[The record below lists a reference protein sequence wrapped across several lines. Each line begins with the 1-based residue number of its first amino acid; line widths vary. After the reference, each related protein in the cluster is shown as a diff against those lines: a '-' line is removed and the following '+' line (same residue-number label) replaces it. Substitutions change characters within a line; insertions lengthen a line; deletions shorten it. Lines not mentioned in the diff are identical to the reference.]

1 LVRSRYWVSCIGA
14 SALAVSAV
22 GIDKP
27 ARADSTAGTAVAE
40 ALFRDAVQLLLADK
54 VDEACPKFLES
65 QAIDPSLGTL
75 LYLATCH
82 EKQGRTA
89 SAWSEFTSA
98 KDWAERTNQGERAA
112 FARRHLTPLEQR
124 LSNVLL
130 RAPEIPGLHIKVD
143 NGVLS
148 VAAVGTPLPL
158 DPGQHTIAV
167 EAEGY
172 MPWHTT
178 VTIPVEPGS
187 TEVTVPQLEPVHT
200 SLPPPSTTPNPV
212 EGGHEKAPTAGPGNS
227 VPLWIGA
234 GVAGAGVVAGSIFG
248 GLAVGAR
255 NSAADA
261 CTNNRCTQSGLSDID
276 NAKTFATVSTVGFC
290 VGLGGAL
297 VAGYFALRG
306 GGGEPATRAS
316 TGLLQTWTV
325 TPNVSPN
332 GAILTLGTR
341 LE

>member
-1 LVRSRYWVSCIGA
+1 VSGLGV
-14 SALAVSAV
+14 SALAVCVTSV
-22 GIDKP
+22 VSV
-27 ARADSTAGTAVAE
+27 ARADQTTGTAVAE

-112 FARRHLTPLEQR
+112 FARRHLAPLEER
-124 LSNVLL
+124 LSSVVL
-130 RAPEIPGLHIKVD
+130 RAPAIPGMHIKVD

-148 VAAVGTPLPL
+148 VAALGTPLPL

-172 MPWHTT
+172 MPWHTAIN
-178 VTIPVEPGS
+178 IPAEPGK
-187 TEVTVPQLEPVHT
+187 TEVTVPVLEPVHS
-200 SLPPPSTTPNPV
+200 SLPPPSTTTTPG
-212 EGGHEKAPTAGPGNS
+212 ESAATTGSTAHAGSS
-227 VPLWIGA
+227 VPLWA
-234 GVAGAGVVAGSIFG
+234 SVGVASAGVVVGAIFG
-248 GLAVGAR
+248 AFAMGAR
-255 NSAADA
+255 NSASNA
-261 CTNNRCTQSGLSDID
+261 CQSNHYCTQSGLDDID
-276 NAKTFATVSTVGFC
+276 HAKTFATVSTIGFG

-306 GGGEPATRAS
+306 SGEPAAPRAS
-316 TGLLQTWTV
+316 TGFLRTLTV
-325 TPNVSPN
+325 APMVSPN
-332 GAILTLGTR
+332 GAGLALGMR

>member
-1 LVRSRYWVSCIGA
+1 MIRSRYWASCLA
-14 SALAVSAV
+14 VTALAVSAV
-22 GIDKP
+22 GADP
-27 ARADSTAGTAVAE
+27 QARADTTGTAVAE

-98 KDWAERTNQGERAA
+98 KDWAERTNQAERAA
-112 FARRHLTPLEQR
+112 FARRHLVPLEQR
-124 LSNVLL
+124 LASVVL
-130 RAPEIPGLHIKVD
+130 RAPEIPGLRIKVD

-148 VAAVGTPLPL
+148 VAAVGTALPL

-178 VTIPVEPGS
+178 IIIPPEPGK

-200 SLPPPSTTPNPV
+200 SLPPPSTTTVPAAPGRETAPTPPPGNPV
-212 EGGHEKAPTAGPGNS
+212 PMWT
-227 VPLWIGA
+227 
-234 GVAGAGVVAGSIFG
+234 GVGIAGAGVVVGSVFG
-248 GLAVGAR
+248 GLAMGAR
-255 NSAADA
+255 DSASSA
-261 CTNNRCTQSGLSDID
+261 CPGNRCTQSGLSDID
-276 NAKTFATVSTVGFC
+276 RAKTFATVSTVGFC

-306 GGGEPATRAS
+306 GGEPAPRAS
-316 TGLLQTWTV
+316 TGFLQTVTV
-325 TPNVSPN
+325 TPLVSPA
-332 GAILTLGTR
+332 GASLTLGAS

>member
-1 LVRSRYWVSCIGA
+1 VSPLGV
-14 SALAVSAV
+14 SVLAVSLTSAV
-22 GIDKP
+22 SV
-27 ARADSTAGTAVAE
+27 ARADSTTGTAVAE

-54 VDEACPKFLES
+54 IDEACPKFLES

-112 FARRHLTPLEQR
+112 FARRHLAPLEER
-124 LSNVLL
+124 LSSVVL
-130 RAPEIPGLHIKVD
+130 RAPTIPGLRIMVD

-167 EAEGY
+167 EAEGF
-172 MPWHTT
+172 MPWHT
-178 VTIPVEPGS
+178 VINIPAEPGK
-187 TEVTVPQLEPVHT
+187 TEVTVPVLEPVRS
-200 SLPPPSTTPNPV
+200 SLPPRSTTTTLS
-212 EGGHEKAPTAGPGNS
+212 ESGATSGSTARAGSS
-227 VPLWIGA
+227 VPLWA
-234 GVAGAGVVAGSIFG
+234 SVGVAGAGVVVGSIFG
-248 GLAVGAR
+248 ALAMGAR
-255 NSAADA
+255 DSASNA
-261 CTNNRCTQSGLSDID
+261 CPSNHCTQSGWDDID
-276 NAKTFATVSTVGFC
+276 HAKTFATVSTIGFG

-306 GGGEPATRAS
+306 NGESAPRAPV
-316 TGLLQTWTV
+316 GLLRALTV
-325 TPNVSPN
+325 TPMVSPN
-332 GAILTLGTR
+332 GAGLALGTR